1 MVDLILVAHNIR
13 SIHNVGSLLRTAE
26 CLGVK
31 SVYLTGYTPYPK
43 IKNDPRLPH
52 LAKKI
57 DSQMTKTSLEAEK
70 SLSIVANISL
80 EECVSTLTEL
90 NYSIVG
96 LEQTNNSL
104 DLKDYQPSSKTALI
118 VGNERYGLDKEA
130 LRLCEQ
136 KIEIPMKGK
145 KESLNVVQATAIAI
159 YKLNYL

>member
-1 MVDLILVAHNIR
+1 MIDLILVAHNIR

-57 DSQMTKTSLEAEK
+57 DSQMAKTSLEAEK
-70 SLSIVANISL
+70 SLDIVANISL

-96 LEQTNNSL
+96 LEQTNASL
-104 DLKDYQPSSKTALI
+104 DLKNYQPESKTALI
-118 VGNERYGLDKEA
+118 VGNERYGLDKDA
-130 LRLCEQ
+130 LRLCKQ